1 MPSPTRRRLLALLA
15 GSLSALGGCSL
26 SDDGGGESTPT
37 LTPAPTATPTDRPPR
52 PPADCDPHE
61 YPKPEVGDTAV
72 QPRPYP
78 SPPDSVGAES
88 AAAFAELFETAYRHN
103 EFLAGTDADRL
114 ASLLVNST
122 AVVNGPLGD
131 GRLVGVEG
139 MLGSE
144 PTTPE
149 PGSDESAVPYADL
162 PFTAWYYLTDS
173 FGRRAGEEAEDQL
186 SRPAPSLR
194 SAQVVYCGE

>member
-15 GSLSALGGCSL
+15 GSPSVLGGCSGT
-26 SDDGGGESTPT
+26 DERTESTPT
-37 LTPAPTATPTDRPPR
+37 LTPAPALSPTYRPPR
-52 PPADCDPHE
+52 PPADCDPYS
-61 YPKPEVGDTAV
+61 YPTPEVGDTAV
-72 QPRPYP
+72 RPRAYP
-78 SPPDSVGAES
+78 SPPESVDTES
-88 AAAFAELFETAYRHN
+88 AAAFAERFETAYRHN

-114 ASLLVNST
+114 ASLLVDSR
-122 AVVNGPLGD
+122 AVVNEPLGD

-139 MLGSE
+139 MLRSE

-173 FGRRAGEEAEDQL
+173 FGRRAGEAAEDLL

-194 SAQVVYCGE
+194 SAEVVYCGE

>member
-1 MPSPTRRRLLALLA
+1 MPSSTRRRLLALLA

-26 SDDGGGESTPT
+26 SDGGGESTPT
-37 LTPAPTATPTDRPPR
+37 LTPAPTATPTDPPPR
-52 PPADCDPHE
+52 PPAECDPHD
-61 YPKPEVGDTAV
+61 YPTPEVGEAAV
-72 QPRPYP
+72 RPRPYP
-78 SPPDSVGAES
+78 SPPESVDAES

-114 ASLLVNST
+114 ASLVVSSG
-122 AVVNGPLGD
+122 AVVNEPLGD

-149 PGSDESAVPYADL
+149 PGSDEPVVPYADL

-173 FGRRAGEEAEDQL
+173 FARRAGAEAEDQL